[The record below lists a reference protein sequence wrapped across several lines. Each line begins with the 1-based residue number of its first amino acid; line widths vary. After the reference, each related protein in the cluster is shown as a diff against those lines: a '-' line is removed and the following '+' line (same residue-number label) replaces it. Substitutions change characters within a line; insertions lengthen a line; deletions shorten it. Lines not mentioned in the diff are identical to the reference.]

1 LRTDAK
7 WLEKTLAPFK
17 CAYDNRE
24 RKEETELD
32 MKVNEAPLPS
42 TIGQFKDHPLYA
54 LERHLLKFEKIYP
67 PDAPTLGFTKSGEA
81 VYARECVRTLNG
93 RTHWLKEGRTVK
105 VGELPYKVVKAR
117 PKWTRTPAGWIR
129 APDEDLDVFG
139 EWQTKLFE
147 APPAVDGMVP
157 RNEYGNVELFKPWM
171 LPPGTVHV
179 QETIPKYLIRRT
191 GIDAAPAMIGWD
203 FSGGGC
209 HPVFDGLVVC
219 KENEIP
225 LREAWAKEQELQ
237 EKREEEK
244 REKRVLDHW
253 KKLVRGLVIKQKIKL
268 KYMKD

>member
-1 LRTDAK
+1 
-7 WLEKTLAPFK
+7 
-17 CAYDNRE
+17 
-24 RKEETELD
+24 
-32 MKVNEAPLPS
+32 MGNEAPPPS

-67 PDAPTLGFTKSGEA
+67 PNAPTLGFTKSGEA

-105 VGELPYKVVKAR
+105 
-117 PKWTRTPAGWIR
+117 
-129 APDEDLDVFG
+129 
-139 EWQTKLFE
+139 
-147 APPAVDGMVP
+147 
-157 RNEYGNVELFKPWM
+157 VELFKPWM

-219 KENEIP
+219 KENEIQ
-225 LREAWAKEQELQ
+225 LRDAWAKERLAGER
-237 EKREEEK
+237 REEEK
-244 REKRVLDHW
+244 RQKRVLDHW

>member
-1 LRTDAK
+1 
-7 WLEKTLAPFK
+7 
-17 CAYDNRE
+17 
-24 RKEETELD
+24 
-32 MKVNEAPLPS
+32 
-42 TIGQFKDHPLYA
+42 
-54 LERHLLKFEKIYP
+54 
-67 PDAPTLGFTKSGEA
+67 LGFTKSGEA
-81 VYARECVRTLNG
+81 VYARECVRSLNG

-157 RNEYGNVELFKPWM
+157 RNEYGNVEMFKPWM

-219 KENEIP
+219 QENEVP

-253 KKLVRGLVIKQKIKL
+253 KKLVRGLVIKQKIKI